1 MAAFKGYQSRES
13 GGSEE
18 VLVPN
23 HETDAP
29 ETTSPVDRVELETLR
44 QRLQEQEEAAERAI
58 SSAAA
63 LQAELASAKSEA
75 EKIGK
80 QYHGFSKE
88 AGVVSARRAAE
99 IATLS
104 TQYMKAERALARQ
117 KVERKT
123 EAAKAAEKLAKLERE
138 LTFVA
143 NRAALAQETGLRR
156 RKVQR
161 TVVGVTAAAGLVC
174 LSAIYW
180 PVLARQGDRKAPAE
194 AVAALPSTPVSFT
207 PQASS
212 DVDKAIPLSEDPP
225 HEPTAAFSNSLNRLD
240 TALSRFPGRA
250 PEEILREASKQGHG
264 CMLSWNEGWPSVV
277 FGGDSPKPGSL
288 SATIDRCADDISH
301 LRQAAA
307 TRLENNALENGDGV
321 R

>member
-1 MAAFKGYQSRES
+1 M
-13 GGSEE
+13 
-18 VLVPN
+18 
-23 HETDAP
+23 
-29 ETTSPVDRVELETLR
+29 ETLR
-44 QRLQEQEEAAERAI
+44 QRLREQEVAAERAI

-75 EKIGK
+75 EKIGR

-88 AGVVSARRAAE
+88 AGEVSARRAAE

-104 TQYMKAERALARQ
+104 TQYMKAERELARQ

-123 EAAKAAEKLAKLERE
+123 EAAKAAEKLARLERE
-138 LTFVA
+138 LTFAA
-143 NRAALAQETGLRR
+143 NRAALAQQNGLRR
-156 RKVQR
+156 RKVKR
-161 TVVGVTAAAGLVC
+161 TLVSVTAAVALVC

-194 AVAALPSTPVSFT
+194 EAVLPSTPVGLSR

-212 DVDKAIPLSEDPP
+212 QMDNAAQSPEGSSPELP
-225 HEPTAAFSNSLNRLD
+225 AAFSNSLNRLD
-240 TALSRFPGRA
+240 TALAKFPGRA

-264 CMLSWNEGWPSVV
+264 CALAWNEGRPSVV
-277 FGGDSPKPGSL
+277 FGAGSSKPASL

-301 LRQAAA
+301 LR
-307 TRLENNALENGDGV
+307 
-321 R
+321 